1 MGGLGGLGGMGGL
14 GGLGGMGGLGGLGG
28 FGGGGMEDLYGGGGG
43 AGGEEGGEG
52 PYAAE
57 MEVGEE
63 KEIGKEGLRKK
74 LVKEGEGWERPDAGD
89 EVQGAFR
96 FSGIFFGDFWI
107 FFFGLRWS
115 LTWCFCDGL
124 CCVWG
129 LAHADAVHYTGT
141 LLDGTKFDSSRDR
154 DAPFKFTL
162 GQGNKSIRS
171 DPISS
176 CKLGSK
182 RPFLLLL
189 VALEFRNCSCSKV
202 EFSLLVATT
211 PTYQVGC
218 RLAEKT
224 GILTYNT
231 LLGL

>member
-1 MGGLGGLGGMGGL
+1 M
-14 GGLGGMGGLGGLGG
+14 
-28 FGGGGMEDLYGGGGG
+28 
-43 AGGEEGGEG
+43 
-52 PYAAE
+52 
-57 MEVGEE
+57 
-63 KEIGKEGLRKK
+63 
-74 LVKEGEGWERPDAGD
+74 
-89 EVQGAFR
+89 
-96 FSGIFFGDFWI
+96 
-107 FFFGLRWS
+107 
-115 LTWCFCDGL
+115 
-124 CCVWG
+124 WG

-189 VALEFRNCSCSKV
+189 VALKFRNCSCSKV

-211 PTYQVGC
+211 PTYNTHLQYSARPVIDAC
-218 RLAEKT
+218 FVFRSL
-224 GILTYNT
+224 ILTVNYQD
-231 LLGL
+231 

>member
-1 MGGLGGLGGMGGL
+1 MIS
-14 GGLGGMGGLGGLGG
+14 G
-28 FGGGGMEDLYGGGGG
+28 F
-43 AGGEEGGEG
+43 
-52 PYAAE
+52 
-57 MEVGEE
+57 
-63 KEIGKEGLRKK
+63 
-74 LVKEGEGWERPDAGD
+74 
-89 EVQGAFR
+89 
-96 FSGIFFGDFWI
+96 

-189 VALEFRNCSCSKV
+189 VALKFRNCSCSKV

-218 RLAEKT
+218 RLAEKNWHT
-224 GILTYNT
+224 HLQYSARPVIDACFVFRSLILTVNYQD
-231 LLGL
+231 